1 MAHNAAAAVDPG
13 EGLRAPDTS
22 SRHVVESVTHDFQV
36 TNYPLLGGM
45 RVRKYISSSTFAVGG
60 YDWNIVFYPDGDDE
74 DCAGH
79 ASAFLC
85 YLSQAKD
92 EVRTNLTFT
101 MLNDQG
107 NVQATHQ
114 VPEFIFSTGVE
125 NDSLGFPKFV
135 EKSKLKSSSRL
146 LTIRCVLA
154 VIKEPPAECKRY
166 LIVDP
171 PPELSGRLHRALK
184 NGRGTDITL
193 LVGGREFSAH
203 RFMLAARSPVFESLF
218 GPMMDKDTRC
228 VEIADMEPAIFEML
242 LHYVYTDSLPPC
254 GEGDYDAATMQH
266 LLVGAVRYGLDRLK
280 VMCEKRLCR
289 NIDAST
295 VMSTLALATH
305 HNSDQ
310 LKDACLEFISSS
322 REVMDTVVVT
332 DGFQHLMANCPM
344 LDLPK
349 NTGGKV
355 TIKNFWQKFL
365 HKIFQYEHSSKLQ
378 KKHHNWGP

>member
-36 TNYPLLGGM
+36 TNYPLLEGM
-45 RVRKYISSSTFAVGG
+45 RVRKYISSSTFTVGG

-101 MLNDQG
+101 MLDDQG

-114 VPEFIFSTGVE
+114 VPE
-125 NDSLGFPKFV
+125 
-135 EKSKLKSSSRL
+135 
-146 LTIRCVLA
+146 CVLA

-203 RFMLAARSPVFESLF
+203 RFMLAAQSPVFESLF

-310 LKDACLEFISSS
+310 LRMHA
-322 REVMDTVVVT
+322 
-332 DGFQHLMANCPM
+332 
-344 LDLPK
+344 
-349 NTGGKV
+349 
-355 TIKNFWQKFL
+355 
-365 HKIFQYEHSSKLQ
+365 
-378 KKHHNWGP
+378 

>member
-36 TNYPLLGGM
+36 TNYPLLEGM
-45 RVRKYISSSTFAVGG
+45 RVRKYISSSTFTVGG

-101 MLNDQG
+101 MLDDQG

-114 VPEFIFSTGVE
+114 
-125 NDSLGFPKFV
+125 
-135 EKSKLKSSSRL
+135 
-146 LTIRCVLA
+146 
-154 VIKEPPAECKRY
+154 
-166 LIVDP
+166 
-171 PPELSGRLHRALK
+171 LSGRLHRALK

-203 RFMLAARSPVFESLF
+203 RFMLAAQSPVFESLF

-310 LKDACLEFISSS
+310 LRMHA
-322 REVMDTVVVT
+322 
-332 DGFQHLMANCPM
+332 
-344 LDLPK
+344 
-349 NTGGKV
+349 
-355 TIKNFWQKFL
+355 
-365 HKIFQYEHSSKLQ
+365 
-378 KKHHNWGP
+378 

>member
-13 EGLRAPDTS
+13 GGEGVLAPKMS
-22 SRHVVESVTHDFQV
+22 SRHIVESATHDFQV
-36 TNYPLLGGM
+36 TNYPLLEGM
-45 RVRKYISSSTFAVGG
+45 CVRKYISSSTFSVGG
-60 YDWNIVFYPDGDDE
+60 YDWNIVFYPDGDDK

-92 EVRTNLTFT
+92 EVRTNFTFT
-101 MLNDQG
+101 MLDDQG

-154 VIKEPPAECKRY
+154 VIKEPPAECKRN

-171 PPELSGRLHRALK
+171 PPELPDRLHRTLK

-203 RFMLAARSPVFESLF
+203 RFMLAAQSPVFEALF
-218 GPMMDKDTRC
+218 GPMMDKDTLC
-228 VEIADMEPAIFEML
+228 VEIADVEPAIFEML
-242 LHYVYTDSLPPC
+242 LHYVYTDSLPP
-254 GEGDYDAATMQH
+254 TMQH
-266 LLVGAVRYGLDRLK
+266 LLVGTVRYGLDRLK

-295 VMSTLALATH
+295 VTSILALATH
-305 HNSDQ
+305 HSSDQ

-322 REVMDTVVVT
+322 REVMDAVVLT

-349 NTGGKV
+349 NNGEK
-355 TIKNFWQKFL
+355 
-365 HKIFQYEHSSKLQ
+365 
-378 KKHHNWGP
+378 